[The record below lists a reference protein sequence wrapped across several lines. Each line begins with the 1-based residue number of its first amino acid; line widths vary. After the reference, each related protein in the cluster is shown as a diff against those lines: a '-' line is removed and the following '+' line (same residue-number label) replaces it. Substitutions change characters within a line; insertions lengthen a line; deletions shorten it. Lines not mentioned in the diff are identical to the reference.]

1 MDSIRQ
7 QQVAKQVQVALSDIF
22 RSEASE
28 ILEGAMVTVST
39 VRMTPDLL
47 TARCYLGIFNTPK
60 PEEILGYIHINNKEL
75 RRLLGNKLKNKV
87 RRIPEIHFYRDDTL
101 DEVFKLEKIFS
112 DIHKQDEKIEAIRK
126 SSNFVDEN
134 PYRDDVDM
142 ED

>member
-1 MDSIRQ
+1 MHSIRQ

>member
-7 QQVAKQVQVALSDIF
+7 QQVAKQVQVALSEIF
-22 RSEASE
+22 RNEASE
-28 ILEGAMVTVST
+28 ILEGAMVTVSA

-47 TARCYLGIFNTPK
+47 TARCYLGVFNTPK

-75 RRLLGNKLKNKV
+75 RRLLGNKLKNKL

-112 DIHKQDEKIEAIRK
+112 DIHKQDEKIEEIRK
-126 SSNFVDEN
+126 NSHFVDEN
-134 PYRDDVDM
+134 PYREDVDM